1 MDPALLSQLN
11 KEKLP
16 RHLAIVMDGNGRWAQ
31 QRNLPRNAGHRAG
44 VQSVDEIVSTCR
56 RLGIPALTLFALSTE
71 NLERPR
77 TEVRVLM
84 RILQYYLRK
93 EIERMYQ
100 ENIRF
105 NTIGDLSVLPPAA
118 QRLIAEAK
126 RRTAGCDGMI
136 FTLALGYGA
145 HAEIVRATRRLAEE
159 VQQGRLRAEDIDE
172 ALFAAHLDTAG
183 LPDVDFLIRTSGE
196 QRLSNFLLW
205 QLAYAELYFTP
216 VLWPDFRSDHLLLAL
231 LDYQKR
237 ERRFGLTKEQLASHA
252 ARRADGPEKP
262 PHRPR

>member
-1 MDPALLSQLN
+1 MDPTLLSQLN
-11 KEKLP
+11 KDKLP
-16 RHLAIVMDGNGRWAQ
+16 KHLAIVMDGNGRWAQ

-44 VQSVDEIVSTCR
+44 VKSVDEIVSTCR

-77 TEVRVLM
+77 TEVQVLM
-84 RILQYYLRK
+84 RILRYYLRK

-105 NTIGDLSVLPPAA
+105 NTIGDLTVLPRSA
-118 QRLIAEAK
+118 RFLIDEAK
-126 RRTAGCDGMI
+126 KRTAACDGMI

-145 HAEIVRATRRLAEE
+145 HAEIIRATRRIA
-159 VQQGRLRAEDIDE
+159 QQIQAGLLRIEDITE
-172 ALFAAHLDTAG
+172 ATFAAHLDTAG
-183 LPDVDFLIRTSGE
+183 LPEVDFLIRTSGE
-196 QRLSNFLLW
+196 KRLSNFLLW

-216 VLWPDFRSDHLLLAL
+216 ILWPDFRSDDLLRAL

-237 ERRFGLTKEQLASHA
+237 ERRFGLTKEQLAQS
-252 ARRADGPEKP
+252 ARS
-262 PHRPR
+262 